1 MTPGRKRVW
10 LACCLPAAALLCT
23 DPAAL
28 EGQSARDARCRRVQL
43 TGTIVVTPGPKPE
56 FRGVVLAAEGTFKMD
71 LIFAEKGGEV
81 QHQQNIVELTRLKSY
96 AYGGARDCIN
106 TLPADATSPRPFTV
120 WANLDVDTV
129 VAEDAN
135 QKVTSVSDQFDMVMK
150 TPPPSPPITYSAQC
164 EGGKP
169 AMVSDYGTSIV
180 QLLQIFTRTQYS
192 GSVKLN
198 RFGDKHQLPKVDLY
212 GGMTST
218 AEWEA
223 LETLVPCVNFAYK

>member
-1 MTPGRKRVW
+1 MTPTRGWRP
-10 LACCLPAAALLCT
+10 LASGLVAAALLCT
-23 DPAAL
+23 GTAAQ
-28 EGQSARDARCRRVQL
+28 EIQSAKDARCRRLQL
-43 TGTIVVTPGPKPE
+43 TGTIVVTPGPKPG
-56 FRGVVLAAEGTFKMD
+56 FRGVVLAAEGAFKMD

-81 QHQQNIVELTRLKSY
+81 RHQQNTVELTRLKSY

-106 TLPADATSPRPFTV
+106 TLPADARSPRPFTV
-120 WANLDVDTV
+120 WATIGVDAV

-135 QKVTSVSDQFDMVMK
+135 QKVTSVSDQFDMIMK

-169 AMVSDYGTSIV
+169 ATVSDYGTSIA

-198 RFGDKHQLPKVDLY
+198 RTGDKHQLPSVGLY
-212 GGMTST
+212 GGMTAT
-218 AEWEA
+218 AEWDS
-223 LETLVPCVNFAYK
+223 LETLVPCVNFEYK